1 MSGLQ
6 EQEVHQ
12 YNRDGFIH
20 FPNLFVV
27 DEIKALS
34 DACLND
40 PTLGGALMA
49 FADSAGNAQDVA
61 LYTTLSNDLVGII
74 PRMNRMVEIAES
86 LLQKPCYHWHSK
98 LSMKRPSSKGTWDWH
113 QDYGYWYH
121 QGVLKPDMITA
132 AIAVDKNTKSNGS
145 IRVLK
150 GSHSLGR
157 IDHIRIGKASGVD
170 AIRLEQALHRFEEVV
185 WELDVGDVVFFHCN
199 LLHCSGVNNSTEPR
213 TVMHCSYNAI
223 DNVPFIAGQEAHANV
238 NLEPVSDN
246 AILNKAWD
254 TVFDNQIFINND
266 GDLGYGYKV
275 LRVGK
280 RAEGQSPK
288 MGVSGSL

>member
-40 PTLGGALMA
+40 PTLGWALMA

-86 LLQKPCYHWHSK
+86 LL
-98 LSMKRPSSKGTWDWH
+98 
-113 QDYGYWYH
+113 
-121 QGVLKPDMITA
+121 
-132 AIAVDKNTKSNGS
+132 
-145 IRVLK
+145 
-150 GSHSLGR
+150 
-157 IDHIRIGKASGVD
+157 IG
-170 AIRLEQALHRFEEVV
+170 
-185 WELDVGDVVFFHCN
+185 
-199 LLHCSGVNNSTEPR
+199 
-213 TVMHCSYNAI
+213 
-223 DNVPFIAGQEAHANV
+223 DN
-238 NLEPVSDN
+238 
-246 AILNKAWD
+246 
-254 TVFDNQIFINND
+254 
-266 GDLGYGYKV
+266 
-275 LRVGK
+275 
-280 RAEGQSPK
+280 
-288 MGVSGSL
+288 